1 MAWRGVQRLVGPAVT
16 LALLLIPGWPLLEAY
31 GGEARELSQ
40 RVIYWALGTAIGFS
54 LAWLL
59 VRLIDVAIW
68 GVVERRFARP
78 VPRLLK
84 DIVVAAIF
92 LVTVITILGLVFR
105 RDVTGLWVSSGVL
118 GIIIGFAVRGTIA
131 DVFCG
136 IALNVDHPFRPGDWI
151 EVHSRGI
158 RPMRGCVEETN
169 WRSTRLKTVD
179 NTIVVIPNSLM
190 SAVVLVNLSLP
201 EPRSRFEQVFCIEFG
216 VPPER
221 VLRVLLAGA
230 KAVKEILEDPPPKAY
245 VDRTTEVGVE
255 YKVRYWL
262 EPRETSPHKGR
273 HLVTASILQHLYH
286 AGISL
291 AYPKQDL
298 YWARMPT
305 RQLSRR
311 RDRQELLSRVGLLAA
326 LQPGELELL
335 AEAVSERKFNAGEAV
350 VRQHEPGAS
359 MFVVVEGLLDV
370 CKDCQSEPNG
380 SEPAVGEGQGSQHTV
395 KVVELQPGD
404 FFGEMSFLTGAPR
417 SATVIAAAASI
428 VYEIGATALQEV
440 LERRPEVAEQLAVIA
455 ARRHAELEAV
465 VEQPAPSADEV
476 EKTLMEQILAGMRSF
491 FGNLSGRSPSS

>member
-1 MAWRGVQRLVGPAVT
+1 MAWRGLQRLIWPAVT
-16 LALLLIPGWPLLEAY
+16 LAILLIPGWPLLERY

-40 RVIYWALGTAIGFS
+40 RVIYWGLGTAIGFS
-54 LAWLL
+54 IAWLL
-59 VRLIDVAIW
+59 VRVIDVAIW
-68 GVVERRFARP
+68 GFAERRFQRP

-84 DIVVAAIF
+84 DIVVVVIF

-118 GIIIGFAVRGTIA
+118 GIIVGLAVRGTIA

-136 IALNVDHPFRPGDWI
+136 IALNIDHPFRPGDWV

-158 RPMRGCVEETN
+158 KRMRGCVQETN

-179 NTIVVIPNSLM
+179 NTIVVIPNSLV
-190 SAVVLVNLSLP
+190 SSVVLVNLSLP
-201 EPRSRFEQVFCIEFG
+201 EPRSRFEQAFCIEFG

-221 VLRVLLAGA
+221 VLRILLAGA

-245 VDRTTEVGVE
+245 VDKTTEIGVE

-262 EPRETSPHKGR
+262 EPRETSPRKGR
-273 HLVTASILQHLYH
+273 HLVTASVLQHLYH

-326 LQPGELELL
+326 LQSHELELL
-335 AEAVSERKFNAGEAV
+335 AEAVSERKFNPGEAV
-350 VRQHEPGAS
+350 VRQQEPGAS

-370 CKDCQSEPNG
+370 CKDCQDPENG
-380 SEPAVGEGQGSQHTV
+380 SAAAPGDDGAGTRTV

-428 VYEIGATALQEV
+428 VYEIGATALQDV
-440 LERRPEVAEQLAVIA
+440 LERRPEVAEQLAAIA
-455 ARRHAELEAV
+455 ARRHAELEAA
-465 VEQPAPSADEV
+465 VEPTPSGSEVV
-476 EKTLMEQILAGMRSF
+476 EKTLMEQILAGMRTF
-491 FGNLSGRSPSS
+491 FDGLRGRSRGT

>member
-1 MAWRGVQRLVGPAVT
+1 MGWRGLQRLIGPAVT
-16 LALLLIPGWPLLEAY
+16 LALLLIPGWPLLERY

-40 RVIYWALGTAIGFS
+40 RVVFWALGTAIGFS
-54 LAWLL
+54 IAWL
-59 VRLIDVAIW
+59 VARLIEVAVW
-68 GVVERRFARP
+68 GFLERRFGRQ

-92 LVTVITILGLVFR
+92 LVAAITIVGLVFR

-118 GIIIGFAVRGTIA
+118 GIIMGFAVRGTIA
-131 DVFCG
+131 DVFGG

-158 RPMRGCVEETN
+158 RPMRGCVVETN

-179 NTIVVIPNSLM
+179 NTLVVIPNSLVT
-190 SAVVLVNLSLP
+190 SVVLVNLSLP
-201 EPRSRFEQVFCIEFG
+201 EPRSRFEQSFCIEFG

-230 KAVKEILEDPPPKAY
+230 KAVKEILEEPPPKAY
-245 VDRTTEVGVE
+245 VDKTTEVGVE
-255 YKVRYWL
+255 YQVRYWL
-262 EPRETSPHKGR
+262 DPRETSPRKGR
-273 HLVTASILQHLYH
+273 HLVTASVLQHLYH

-311 RDRQELLSRVGLLAA
+311 RDRQELLARVGLLAA
-326 LQPGELELL
+326 LQPHELEVLG
-335 AEAVSERKFNAGEAV
+335 EAVIERQFNSGAAV
-350 VRQHEPGAS
+350 VRQSEPGAS

-370 CKDCQSEPNG
+370 CKSVADQ
-380 SEPAVGEGQGSQHTV
+380 AEGPGGGRMM

-417 SATVIAAAASI
+417 SATVIAVAASI
-428 VYEIGATALQEV
+428 VYEISAATLRDV
-440 LERRPEVAEQLAVIA
+440 LERRPELAGQLAAIA
-455 ARRHAELEAV
+455 ARRHAELDAA
-465 VEQPAPSADEV
+465 VEQPACPNAEV
-476 EKTLMEQILAGMRSF
+476 EPSLTQQILGAMRTF
-491 FGNLSGRSPSS
+491 FGGLGRKDDKT

>member
-1 MAWRGVQRLVGPAVT
+1 MGWTGAQRLIGPAVT
-16 LALLLIPGWPLLEAY
+16 LALLLIPGWPLLERY
-31 GGEARELSQ
+31 GTEARELSQ
-40 RVIYWALGTAIGFS
+40 RVVFWGLGTAIGFS
-54 LAWLL
+54 IAWL
-59 VRLIDVAIW
+59 VARIIEVAVW
-68 GVVERRFARP
+68 GFVERRFGRP

-92 LVTVITILGLVFR
+92 LVAGITILGLVFR

-118 GIIIGFAVRGTIA
+118 GVIMGFAVRGTIA
-131 DVFCG
+131 DVFGG

-151 EVHSRGI
+151 EVHSRGV
-158 RPMRGCVEETN
+158 RPMRGCVLETN

-179 NTIVVIPNSLM
+179 NTLVVIPNSLV

-201 EPRSRFEQVFCIEFG
+201 EPHSRFEQGFCIEFG

-230 KAVKEILEDPPPKAY
+230 KAVKELLQDPPPKAY
-245 VDRTTEVGVE
+245 VDKTTEVGVE
-255 YKVRYWL
+255 YLVRYWL
-262 EPRETSPHKGR
+262 DPRETSPHKGR
-273 HLVTASILQHLYH
+273 HLVTASVLQHLYH

-326 LQPGELELL
+326 LQPHELEVL
-335 AEAVSERKFNAGEAV
+335 AEAVSERRINPGEAV

-370 CKDCQSEPNG
+370 CKGVAAEAG
-380 SEPAVGEGQGSQHTV
+380 GQAEDHLM

-404 FFGEMSFLTGAPR
+404 FFGEMSLLTGAPR
-417 SATVIAAAASI
+417 SATVVAAAASI
-428 VYEIGATALQEV
+428 VYEIDAATLRDV
-440 LERRPEVAEQLAVIA
+440 LEKRPELAGELATIA
-455 ARRHAELEAV
+455 ARRHAELDAAVEPSAGPSSV
-465 VEQPAPSADEV
+465 VEP
-476 EKTLMEQILAGMRSF
+476 TLAQQILGAMRTF
-491 FGNLSGRSPSS
+491 FGGLGRKGGGA